1 MSKVVVYGEKR
12 RRKREVTALKIFEF
26 ENFSSLGFS

>member
-12 RRKREVTALKIFEF
+12 RRRRRREVTALKYS
-26 ENFSSLGFS
+26 NSKTLVR

>member
-12 RRKREVTALKIFEF
+12 RRRRREVTALKYS
-26 ENFSSLGFS
+26 NSKTLVR